1 MSAMV
6 PMASAE
12 ARQSAIEQTSAED
25 VRRMRFLALL
35 CGRMANQSSTTA
47 VGSDSGN
54 LPPRDRSASVGGM
67 GPSPMDVDSLP
78 TSSETI
84 VTNGMSAIGKGAS
97 ITSSGGVDGRP
108 RNVSFSM
115 TSQYYRGP
123 QNKQLL
129 QKYTP
134 TTPSNLSRRIL
145 HRSGVG
151 YIDESVPLLLS
162 SMADRFIATV
172 LVQGMACRER
182 RIEGYD
188 ALLRDRRKRRRHR
201 GRVLRE
207 RRERERRFQ
216 NEVKERRMR
225 AEDAVAES
233 DELERQ
239 MNQNKKGAVTS
250 STTATSGTG
259 TPAVFRLTDEDME
272 AAREYKS
279 EARDVDAEEDY
290 YHAAVGLDDDASL
303 ADDDIDGES
312 DDEDDGLRAVD
323 YDPTLRDLKLR
334 DIIRP
339 LRAWGFDLTGK
350 IGFSDSNFNVDNDD
364 DEYDVDVDE
373 GIDDE
378 EDEIN
383 DASDEDETGDTA
395 TTDDDETGD
404 ESGGGGRKGTKR
416 KQSSS
421 PVKKNPSSPRKK
433 TKGAVTTAA
442 KKTVTKR
449 KREVGK
455 EDSAT
460 KTKGATR
467 SKAKK
472 AADGGEEGG
481 KKNNK

>member
-1 MSAMV
+1 MSAV
-6 PMASAE
+6 RLMATAE
-12 ARQSAIEQTSAED
+12 VQQSAIEQASAED

-35 CGRMANQSSTTA
+35 CGRMANQSSAAFDT
-47 VGSDSGN
+47 DSN
-54 LPPRDRSASVGGM
+54 NRAALPARNRSASVGGM
-67 GPSPMDVDSLP
+67 GPSHMDFINNDASGVLP
-78 TSSETI
+78 TSETI
-84 VTNGMSAIGKGAS
+84 GTNGMPAIGKG
-97 ITSSGGVDGRP
+97 GGAGDGRP
-108 RNVSFSM
+108 RNASFSM
-115 TSQYYRGP
+115 TSQYRGP
-123 QNKQLL
+123 LNKQLL
-129 QKYTP
+129 QNYKP

-151 YIDESVPLLLS
+151 YLDESVPLVLS
-162 SMADRFIATV
+162 SMADRFLATV
-172 LVQGMACRER
+172 LVQGMACRES

-188 ALLRDRRKRRRHR
+188 ALLRDRRRRRQHR

-233 DELERQ
+233 DELARQ
-239 MNQNKKGAVTS
+239 MNQNKKGA
-250 STTATSGTG
+250 ATSGAG
-259 TPAVFRLTDEDME
+259 TPAVFRLTDEDMD

-279 EARDVDAEEDY
+279 EARDCDAEEDY
-290 YHAAVGLDDDASL
+290 YHVAVGLDDDASL

-312 DDEDDGLRAVD
+312 DDDNEGLRAVD

-334 DIIRP
+334 DIVRP

-350 IGFSDSNFNVDNDD
+350 LGFSDSNVDVDNDD
-364 DEYDVDVDE
+364 DAYDEDVDE
-373 GIDDE
+373 GLDDE

-395 TTDDDETGD
+395 TSDDDETGD

-416 KQSSS
+416 KQSS
-421 PVKKNPSSPRKK
+421 PVKKNPPSPRKK
-433 TKGAVTTAA
+433 AKKVGDGAVTTAA

-460 KTKGATR
+460 KTKGATK

-472 AADGGEEGG
+472 AADIDGGEGD
-481 KKNNK
+481 KKDNK

>member
-6 PMASAE
+6 PIASAE
-12 ARQSAIEQTSAED
+12 ARQSAVEQTSAED

-35 CGRMANQSSTTA
+35 CGRMANQSFA
-47 VGSDSGN
+47 AIGAA
-54 LPPRDRSASVGGM
+54 LPQRDRSASVGGM
-67 GPSPMDVDSLP
+67 GSSPMMDVDSLP
-78 TSSETI
+78 TNEAI
-84 VTNGMSAIGKGAS
+84 LTNGMPVVGKGV
-97 ITSSGGVDGRP
+97 GGVDGRP
-108 RNVSFSM
+108 RNASFSM
-115 TSQYYRGP
+115 TSQYR
-123 QNKQLL
+123 LL
-129 QKYTP
+129 QNYKP

-151 YIDESVPLLLS
+151 YLDESVPLLLS
-162 SMADRFIATV
+162 SMADRFLATV

-188 ALLRDRRKRRRHR
+188 ALLRDRRRRRRHR

-216 NEVKERRMR
+216 NEVKERRIR

-239 MNQNKKGAVTS
+239 MNQNKKGATPS
-250 STTATSGTG
+250 SMATSGTG

-312 DDEDDGLRAVD
+312 DDEDEGLRAVD

-350 IGFSDSNFNVDNDD
+350 LGFTDSNVDVDNDN

-373 GIDDE
+373 GLADE

-404 ESGGGGRKGTKR
+404 ESGGGMRKGTKR
-416 KQSSS
+416 KQSS
-421 PVKKNPSSPRKK
+421 PVKKSPASSRKK
-433 TKGAVTTAA
+433 AKNVSDSAVTTAA
-442 KKTVTKR
+442 KKTKR
-449 KREVGK
+449 KREAT
-455 EDSAT
+455 EDNAT
-460 KTKGATR
+460 KTKATM
-467 SKAKK
+467 AKK
-472 AADGGEEGG
+472 AADTDGGDGD
-481 KKNNK
+481 KKDKK